1 MKASPHWLDP
11 TSMYEVECLIGGNTR
26 VGYRKYIKGGEY
38 RVSLPWRPAEQT
50 QFPFDASFNTI
61 IPEFYV

>member
-38 RVSLPWRPAEQT
+38 RVSLP
-50 QFPFDASFNTI
+50 
-61 IPEFYV
+61 